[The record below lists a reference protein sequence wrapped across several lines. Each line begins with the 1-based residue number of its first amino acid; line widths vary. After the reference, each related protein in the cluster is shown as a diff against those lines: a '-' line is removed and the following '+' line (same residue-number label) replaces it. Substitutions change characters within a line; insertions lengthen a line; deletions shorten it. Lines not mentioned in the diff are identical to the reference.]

1 MNNKSTGNKLEN
13 IEKIFKTD
21 TRYKNKIS
29 KIVNNLVIE
38 NNNNSIYSNQTSIEN
53 ISNSNN
59 NSLPN
64 ISTQKKNYIYYLS
77 MIIANNI
84 DHKKNLFTIYQVLKD
99 KYGEEKVQKLFIEK
113 KYLKNNVKSDYNY
126 FKDGNKLMLIT
137 GKNKIYVA
145 SDINPFVNIQNL
157 INELEN
163 KNTKNINNFVTKII
177 INNNN
182 FGEVNYTKLT
192 KNLLNNLSKTK

>member
-64 ISTQKKNYIYYLS
+64 ISTQKKKLYL
-77 MIIANNI
+77 
-84 DHKKNLFTIYQVLKD
+84 
-99 KYGEEKVQKLFIEK
+99 LFI
-113 KYLKNNVKSDYNY
+113 YDY
-126 FKDGNKLMLIT
+126 
-137 GKNKIYVA
+137 
-145 SDINPFVNIQNL
+145 S
-157 INELEN
+157 
-163 KNTKNINNFVTKII
+163 
-177 INNNN
+177 
-182 FGEVNYTKLT
+182 
-192 KNLLNNLSKTK
+192 